1 MQSRLLALFAPF
13 VAIWPAV
20 AQDTTPHFKVADACS
35 ALNRKILDLVA
46 NGRLAESDAALSEA
60 LLGREEGDQK
70 PSCLWLILHNRAA
83 IIALSGRLAEAE
95 VLTEQSL
102 SIMDGLFSTGDPARL
117 PPLYV
122 LWSVQSQQEK
132 WGRARQTFRKM
143 QLLRLD
149 SPRDQATFYGAA
161 AAQLQVEGKIR
172 EAETQFLKA
181 IDAWNRLGSGE
192 TCYVATL
199 LTDLG
204 KLQLL
209 EGRYAEAGQSLHR
222 ALTIVQSARDAVPMD
237 WINVFFMQ
245 AALYAR
251 QGKWQA
257 AAEKQGAALAL
268 ADRDARLDPPRRKL
282 MMANFA
288 YILRKARRAKEAKSI
303 EALAAA
309 IQGSASTMGLV
320 DVTELVDHAKTRRK

>member
-1 MQSRLLALFAPF
+1 MQSGLLALFAPL
-13 VAIWPAV
+13 VALWPAV
-20 AQDTTPHFKVADACS
+20 AQDTAPRFKVDGACS
-35 ALNRKILDLVA
+35 ELNQKIVDLVA
-46 NGRLAESDAALSEA
+46 NGRLAESEAALSEA
-60 LLGREEGDQK
+60 LLGREEGHQK
-70 PSCLWLILHNRAA
+70 PPCLWLILHNRAN
-83 IIALSGRLAEAE
+83 IFALSGRFAEAE
-95 VLTEQSL
+95 VLTEQAL

-117 PPLYV
+117 RPLQL

-132 WGRARQTFRKM
+132 VARARQTFSKM

-149 SPRDQATFYGAA
+149 SPRDQATLYGAA

-199 LTDLG
+199 LADLG
-204 KLQLL
+204 KLQLF

-237 WINVFFMQ
+237 LINVFFLQ

-257 AAEKQGAALAL
+257 AAEKQGAAMAL
-268 ADRDARLDPPRRKL
+268 ADRETRSDPPRRKL

-288 YILRKARRAKEAKSI
+288 YILRKAHRAKEARSI

-309 IQGSASTMGLV
+309 IQGPVSTMGVV
-320 DVTELVDHAKTRRK
+320 DVTELVDSAKTRRK